1 VRRKASAH
9 ASAYDGGG
17 GAGFIAPRLVVVAA
31 LIAAAASAVGGL
43 WRGDHPA
50 GAALAS
56 APTRFPSTG
65 TPVPAVVALLPS
77 ATPMPTETLPP
88 TALPTPL
95 PTFTPAKPLPHVLI
109 VAGHWGSDS
118 GAVCP
123 DGLQEVDINLSV
135 AQRVCSL
142 LESRGYHAE
151 LMKEFDPRMEGYY
164 ALALV
169 SIHSDS
175 CEPFPN
181 AVPPAS
187 GFKVA
192 SVVRGESLVPADE
205 ERLVNCLS
213 QNYGARTGLPLHS
226 TSITE
231 DMLRYHAFYSVDART
246 PAAII
251 EIGFMYNDRRI
262 LTEQPDLL
270 AQGIVDGITC
280 FLQGEQVR

>member
-1 VRRKASAH
+1 MRRKASAH
-9 ASAYDGGG
+9 AAASGGGG

-31 LIAAAASAVGGL
+31 LVTAAASAVSGL
-43 WRGDHPA
+43 WQGDHPA

-56 APTRFPSTG
+56 APTGIPSTG
-65 TPVPAVVALLPS
+65 IAPPAAGAPPSSVPP
-77 ATPMPTETLPP
+77 PPTETPTP
-88 TALPTPL
+88 TAVPTPL
-95 PTFTPAKPLPHVLI
+95 PTFTPATPLPHVLI

-118 GAVCP
+118 GAICP
-123 DGLQEVDINLSV
+123 DGLQEVDINLDV
-135 AQRVCSL
+135 ARRVCRL
-142 LESRGYHAE
+142 LEDRGYHAE
-151 LMKEFDPRMEGYY
+151 LMQEFDPRMEGYY

-169 SIHSDS
+169 SIHADS
-175 CEPFPN
+175 CEPFPG

-192 SVVRGESLVPADE
+192 SVVRGESLVPAEE

-213 QNYGARTGLPLHS
+213 EAYQARTGLPLHS

-251 EIGFMYNDRRI
+251 ETGFMYNDRRI
-262 LTEQPDLL
+262 LTERPDLL
-270 AQGIVDGITC
+270 AQGIVDGIVC
-280 FLQGEQVR
+280 FLLGEQVR